1 MKYLSLFTIF
11 NILPKYSPIPKNKI
25 CIPENKTIDAINV
38 GYPIGIFGLFNFS
51 NIIKIKA
58 IRLIIEITKPKI
70 KKIY

>member
-1 MKYLSLFTIF
+1 MK
-11 NILPKYSPIPKNKI
+11 PKNKI

-70 KKIY
+70 KKILRGKTEKFKSKFP